1 MGIKIYHNPDGEQ
14 IFRDWVDFMASYEY
28 SPDELNADSIAYS
41 AAIIFETDEKNGVR
55 AALLVK
61 GHRFPVYGRFTSRA
75 AFDEMNDEERR
86 ESLYHEILPNDWGG
100 LSSLRLAR
108 LARLAAIA

>member
-1 MGIKIYHNPDGEQ
+1 MSVKIYDNPDGEQ
-14 IFRDWVDFMASYEY
+14 IVRDWVDFMANYEY
-28 SPDELNADSIAYS
+28 SPDELNADSVAYK
-41 AAIIFETDEKNGVR
+41 AEFETDEKNGVR
-55 AALLVK
+55 AVLLVK

-75 AFDEMNDEERR
+75 AFDKMNDEERR

-108 LARLAAIA
+108 LARVAAIA

>member
-1 MGIKIYHNPDGEQ
+1 MSVKIYDNPDGAQ
-14 IFRDWVDFMASYEY
+14 IVQDWAEFMASYEY
-28 SPDELNADSIAYS
+28 STDELNADSIVYS
-41 AAIIFETDEKNGVR
+41 DAIIFEQDEKNGVR

-61 GHRFPVYGRFTSRA
+61 GHRFPIYGRFTSRA
-75 AFDEMNDEERR
+75 AFDEMDDEERR